1 MLAQLT
7 IIGCDSVMAMVVK
20 PKGVADWSLWQDVG
34 DEAVE
39 VIRLAKWT
47 KIVIITITIN

>member
-7 IIGCDSVMAMVVK
+7 IIGCDSVMAMVVETR
-20 PKGVADWSLWQDVG
+20 GVADWNLWQDVG

>member
-7 IIGCDSVMAMVVK
+7 IIGCDSIMAMVVETR
-20 PKGVADWSLWQDVG
+20 GVAGSNLWQDVG

-47 KIVIITITIN
+47 KIAIIIITIN